1 MARMFLKFVFSLLL
15 AVSLI
20 SCGASP
26 DSLLPDPALSL
37 SGSGKVMVIGED
49 APLPSVLAF
58 QITLNDLSLSHGGE
72 SVALLSGPT
81 RVEFGRLLG
90 LRALLGLSSI
100 PEGTYDSVTLSLSDP
115 VISFL
120 DLTTT
125 PASVGILNGTLTT
138 TQLTVPLDPPLV
150 VTDGGLAALHL
161 HFPLRHALQV
171 DINGELTGAVDP
183 LMRFRAIPPQS
194 EEAFIEELRGGLS
207 SVEADSNS
215 FTLQTRR
222 GRLFTIHVNDQT
234 QWEEGESLA
243 TLAPPAIL
251 EVSGQ
256 ILNDGSLSAS
266 HVDVLTR
273 DHFLLGGLLLD
284 PDPAIG
290 PADRATLLVRQ
301 EIPDLSSIQVGR
313 TATVEFGEA
322 TRFDIRNLE
331 LPLEFLLFNR
341 GALVRG
347 QRLALGGN
355 IDDSVSPAQL
365 HIGRVILH
373 HQGLQGGHVPG
384 SVGIAEDGSRGMFRL
399 YLPGLYGLL
408 FDKPLRV
415 LTSEHT
421 KFYGIDGLEQL
432 AASEDPIPL
441 RVVGF
446 LLRDGDGEPAFVA
459 RRVRRIER

>member
-1 MARMFLKFVFSLLL
+1 MARLFLKFTFSLLL

-26 DSLLPDPALSL
+26 DNLLPDPSL
-37 SGSGKVMVIGED
+37 LGSGKVFVIGED

-58 QITLNDLSLSHGGE
+58 QITLNDLSLSNGGGPV
-72 SVALLSGPT
+72 SLLSGPT
-81 RVEFGRLLG
+81 EVEFGRLLG

-100 PEGTYDSVTLSLSDP
+100 PEGTYDSVTLSMSDP
-115 VISFL
+115 IISFL

-125 PASVGILNGTLTT
+125 PASVGMLNGTLTT
-138 TQLTVPLDPPLV
+138 TQITVTLDPPLV

-161 HFPLRHALQV
+161 HFPLRDALQV
-171 DINGELTGAVDP
+171 DANGELTGAVEP
-183 LMRFRAIPPQS
+183 LIRFRAIPPRS

-222 GRLFTIHVNDQT
+222 GRLLTIHVNDQT
-234 QWEEGESLA
+234 LWEEGESLA
-243 TLAPPAIL
+243 TLTPPAIL
-251 EVSGQ
+251 EISGQ

-266 HVDVLTR
+266 NVDVLTR

-284 PDPAIG
+284 PDPSIG
-290 PADRATLLVRQ
+290 PADRATLLVRE
-301 EIPDLSSIQVGR
+301 EIPDLNGSQVGQ
-313 TATVEFGEA
+313 TATVEFGEV

-347 QRLALGGN
+347 QRFALGGR
-355 IDDSVSPAQL
+355 IDDSVSPARL
-365 HIGRVILH
+365 RIGRVVLH
-373 HQGLQGGHVPG
+373 HQGFQGGHVPG
-384 SVGIAEDGSRGMFRL
+384 SVGIAEGNRGMFRL
-399 YLPGLYGLL
+399 FTPGLYGLL

-415 LTSEHT
+415 MTSSHT
-421 KFYGIDGLEQL
+421 NFDGIDGLEQL

-459 RRVRRIER
+459 RRVRRIQR